1 MGTYFI
7 FTIKAS
13 VCLMAFYLFYKLLL
27 SKETFHR
34 FNRFALLGTVIVSM
48 VIPVIKMTTEHSST
62 INMGIVSVEA
72 FLQPQIVVDEQET
85 LTIVQFLFIL
95 YILGI
100 LFFIAREILSVIRLQ
115 MLLRKGHIETID
127 EGIRVVVLD
136 EDIAPFSW
144 FRCIVISRD
153 DYNHHRQEIITH
165 EQAHIL
171 LHHSV
176 DIAFC
181 NLLIIL
187 QWFNPSAWLLKR
199 ELQNVHEFEADEAVI
214 NEGVNATQYQMLL
227 IRKSVGERLFS
238 MANCL
243 NHNSLK
249 KRITMMTI
257 KKSNPWSRLKYLYV
271 IPVAA
276 IAVVSYA
283 SPKAEQ
289 VSNKIV
295 RESNDMTEKVVI
307 PTNENDQISTI
318 EIRDTKKQAS
328 PQKVSNKKGKAKK
341 ADGKIYE
348 KVEQMPAFPGGQ
360 MALFNYLC
368 KNVKYPP
375 KAEANGIQGR
385 VIVTFVI
392 TKEGKVTNPKINK
405 SIDPSLDAEALRV
418 VNTLPNWIP
427 GRKAGKAVN
436 VKYTIPITFKLK

>member
-48 VIPVIKMTTEHSST
+48 IIPVIKMTTAHT
-62 INMGIVSVEA
+62 TTVNTGIVSMET
-72 FLQPQIVVDEQET
+72 FFEPQIVGDEQEP
-85 LTIVQFLFIL
+85 LTVVQLLFIL
-95 YILGI
+95 YILGV

-127 EGIRVVVLD
+127 EGIKVIVLD

-144 FRCIVISRD
+144 FRYIVISSD
-153 DYNHHRQEIITH
+153 DYNDHRREIITH

-176 DIAFC
+176 DVAFC
-181 NLLIIL
+181 NLLVIL
-187 QWFNPSAWLLKR
+187 QWFNPAAWLLKR
-199 ELQNVHEFEADEAVI
+199 ELQNLHEFEADEAVI
-214 NEGVNATQYQMLL
+214 NKGVNATQYQMLL

-276 IAVVSYA
+276 IAVASYA
-283 SPKAEQ
+283 SPKTEQ
-289 VSNKIV
+289 VSDKIV
-295 RESNDMTEKVVI
+295 QESNDMAEKVVI
-307 PTNENDQISTI
+307 PTTENDQSATI
-318 EIRDTKKQAS
+318 EIKDTKKQTS
-328 PQKVSNKKGKAKK
+328 PQKVSNQKGKVKK
-341 ADGKIYE
+341 TDRKVYDN
-348 KVEQMPAFPGGQ
+348 VEQMPAYPGG
-360 MALFNYLC
+360 MEALNNYIM
-368 KNVKYPP
+368 KNIKYPP
-375 KAEANGIQGR
+375 KAAENGIQGR

-392 TKEGKVTNPKINK
+392 TKEGKMTKAKVKK
-405 SIDPSLDAEALRV
+405 SIDPLLDAEALRV
-418 VNTLPNWIP
+418 VKTMHKWIP
-427 GRKAGKAVN
+427 GRQNGKVVN
-436 VKYTIPITFKLK
+436 VQFTIPVTFRLQ

>member
-48 VIPVIKMTTEHSST
+48 IIPVIKMTTAHTTT
-62 INMGIVSVEA
+62 INTGIVSMET
-72 FLQPQIVVDEQET
+72 FFEPQIVGDEQEP
-85 LTIVQFLFIL
+85 LTVVQLLFIL
-95 YILGI
+95 YILGV
-100 LFFIAREILSVIRLQ
+100 LFFIAREMLSVIRLQ

-127 EGIRVVVLD
+127 EGVKVIVLD

-144 FRCIVISRD
+144 FRYIVISSD
-153 DYNHHRQEIITH
+153 DYNDHRCEIITH

-181 NLLIIL
+181 NLLVIL
-187 QWFNPSAWLLKR
+187 QWFNPAAWLLKR

-214 NEGVNATQYQMLL
+214 NKGVDATQYQMLL

-289 VSNKIV
+289 VSDKIV
-295 RESNDMTEKVVI
+295 QESNDMTEKVVK
-307 PTNENDQISTI
+307 PVTENDKISTI
-318 EIRDTKKQAS
+318 EIRDVEKLAS
-328 PQKVSNKKGKAKK
+328 PQRVSNKKAKEK
-341 ADGKIYE
+341 ESEEKIFE
-348 KVEQMPAFPGGQ
+348 IVEQMPVFPGGQ
-360 MALFNYLC
+360 KALFDYLSE
-368 KNVKYPP
+368 NVKYPTI
-375 KAEANGIQGR
+375 AEKNGIQGR
-385 VIVTFVI
+385 VLVTFI
-392 TKEGKVTNPKINK
+392 INKEGKVTNAKIAK
-405 SIDPSLDAEALRV
+405 AIDPSLDKEALRLT
-418 VNTLPNWIP
+418 NMMPNWTP
-427 GRKAGKAVN
+427 GYQRGKAVN